1 MFIFSGAKKKPILTV
16 NQFWQFLNREQRDPR
31 LNEILYPHCTP
42 AMAQEYISK
51 YETKVG
57 MAERGKKIL
66 IYIFL

>member
-1 MFIFSGAKKKPILTV
+1 M